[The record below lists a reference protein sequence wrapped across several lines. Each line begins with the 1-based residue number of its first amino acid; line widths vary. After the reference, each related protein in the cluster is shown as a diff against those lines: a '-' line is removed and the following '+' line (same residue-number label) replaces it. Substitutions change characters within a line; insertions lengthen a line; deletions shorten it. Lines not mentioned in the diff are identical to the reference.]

1 MIVRRRNQVQEERT
15 VVHPLR
21 LRLCIGIPMK
31 RKSYTCISDFSWNS
45 PGFFFFFS
53 KENKMLLTRTR
64 H

>member
-1 MIVRRRNQVQEERT
+1 M
-15 VVHPLR
+15 VHPLR

-31 RKSYTCISDFSWNS
+31 RKLYTCISDFSRKS
-45 PGFFFFFS
+45 PGFFFL